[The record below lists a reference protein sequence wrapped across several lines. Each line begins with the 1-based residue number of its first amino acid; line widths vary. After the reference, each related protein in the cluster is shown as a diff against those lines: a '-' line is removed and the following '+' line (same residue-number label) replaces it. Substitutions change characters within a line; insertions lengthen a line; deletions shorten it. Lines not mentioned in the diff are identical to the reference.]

1 MKRKVAAK
9 AGNFRGA
16 RPYKRAQNF
25 LEALLRS
32 AKVLNGVCLADADA
46 TKSDF

>member
-25 LEALLRS
+25 LEALS
-32 AKVLNGVCLADADA
+32 ARCVLNGVCLADADA